1 MAETITKHVVC
12 PKCQQQSSTDIL
24 ISANTID
31 NPDIRKMTFD
41 ETPFRW
47 KCKKCGFSSRYQ
59 HPFLYSDIQ
68 RKFMIYYIPQ
78 VEREKVLD
86 PKLEEEFRDLK
97 AFRKRIVPDLNAL
110 KEKIIIF
117 ESNLDDL
124 ALELTKLAVSEVVAK
139 ETGHNVYYGYY
150 THMDE
155 EKNTISFQFFVGG
168 NRRSYIQSTRL
179 EVYKRS
185 LDIVKQHFPNENQK
199 PGFLNIGREW
209 AKKAL
214 ETYKKS

>member
-1 MAETITKHVVC
+1 MSETVTKRILC
-12 PKCQQQSSTDIL
+12 PKCQQESPTNIM

-31 NPDIRKMTFD
+31 DADIRKTVFD

-59 HPFLYSDIQ
+59 HPFLYSDIR

-78 VEREKVLD
+78 VEREKVVDL
-86 PKLEEEFRDLK
+86 KLEEEFTDMK
-97 AFRKRIVPDLNAL
+97 SFRKRIVPDINAL
-110 KEKIIIF
+110 KEKIIVF
-117 ESNLDDL
+117 ETELDDL
-124 ALELTKLAVSEVVAK
+124 AIELTKLAVSEVVAK
-139 ETGHNVYYGYY
+139 ETGHNVYSGYY
-150 THMDE
+150 THMDG
-155 EKNTISFQFFVGG
+155 EKNSISFQFFVGG
-168 NRRSYIQSTRL
+168 NKRSYIQSTRL

-185 LDIVKQHFPNENQK
+185 QDIIRQKFSNENSK

-214 ETYKKS
+214 EIYKKS